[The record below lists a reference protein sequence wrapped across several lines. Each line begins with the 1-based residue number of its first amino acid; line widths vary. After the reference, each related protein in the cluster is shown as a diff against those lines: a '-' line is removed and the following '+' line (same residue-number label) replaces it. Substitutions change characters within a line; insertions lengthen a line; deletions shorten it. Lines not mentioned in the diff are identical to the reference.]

1 MISIYLVVLLTA
13 KKAYIQGKRLFS
25 NDVIMEEF
33 WSLEN
38 NLLGLRSGIEWR
50 TACKT
55 MYQTHRM
62 YLPAGRKYIH
72 EKEKLVQ
79 ETFQGQIITFLSS

>member
-50 TACKT
+50 TPCKI

-62 YLPAGRKYIH
+62 YFQ
-72 EKEKLVQ
+72 EKSEPSTKPQ
-79 ETFQGQIITFLSS
+79 MENPK

>member
-1 MISIYLVVLLTA
+1 MSWNLVRLIYIYLVVLLTT

-25 NDVIMEEF
+25 NDVSKEEF

-38 NLLGLRSGIEWR
+38 ILKGLRSGIEWR
-50 TACKT
+50 TPSKI

-62 YLPAGRKYIH
+62 YL
-72 EKEKLVQ
+72 Q
-79 ETFQGQIITFLSS
+79 ENGEPSTKPQMENPE